1 MYTKLVLR
9 CFNGGPFSQIRSQM
23 FCKSGPLLQII
34 YVCVYVCVCVIAIY
48 MLQVS
53 VKTD

>member
-1 MYTKLVLR
+1 MYAKLVLR
-9 CFNGGPFSQIRSQM
+9 CFNSGPFSQIRSQM

-34 YVCVYVCVCVIAIY
+34 YVCVCVIAIY